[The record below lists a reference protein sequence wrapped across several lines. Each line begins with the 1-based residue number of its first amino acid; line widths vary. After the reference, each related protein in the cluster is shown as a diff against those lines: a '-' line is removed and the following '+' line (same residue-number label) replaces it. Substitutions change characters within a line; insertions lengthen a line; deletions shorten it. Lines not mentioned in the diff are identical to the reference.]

1 MSPLLLPLKMR
12 ILVADDCD
20 IVRRGIIDILSEE
33 AEWHVC
39 GEATNGSEAL
49 QKALELEPDLVL
61 LDVSMPDISGLEI
74 TRRLRREVPKAKI
87 LVVSQHDPALLLPSV
102 VEAGGDACLDKSSL
116 GRDLVATIKT
126 LR

>member
-1 MSPLLLPLKMR
+1 MR

-20 IVRRGIIDILSEE
+20 IVRRGIIDILSKE
-33 AEWHVC
+33 AEWNVC

-61 LDVSMPDISGLEI
+61 IDVSMPDISGLEI

-87 LVVSQHDPALLLPSV
+87 LVVSQHDPALLLPRV
-102 VEAGGDACLDKSSL
+102 VEAGGDACVDKSSL

>member
-1 MSPLLLPLKMR
+1 MR
-12 ILVADDCD
+12 ILVADDSD

-39 GEATNGSEAL
+39 GEATNGSDAL

-74 TRRLRREVPKAKI
+74 TRRLRCEVPKAKI
-87 LVVSQHDPALLLPSV
+87 VVVSQHDPALLLPSV